1 MQKVPLIK
9 RTIIIY
15 YFYEGLFLSSGV
27 YDCWGNPIFLLFGGS
42 YEKKSPMFRLRTVDV
57 HDGNC
62 ANVRG

>member
-42 YEKKSPMFRLRTVDV
+42 YEKKSPMYRPCTGDV
-57 HDGNC
+57 HDGHHARVC
-62 ANVRG
+62 